1 MGPMTLSQFGKGL
14 IRLSIIYDAVASQDD
29 DGANDQGPGDA
40 LEGELVS
47 QSESGFDI
55 RIPGV
60 DPDLDGLEPTQR
72 ERFEEGL
79 QDTLDLRDWRM
90 PELRDYFW
98 YLVVYTT
105 LIALAVL
112 IIWRYRMLWAY
123 VLWGGYLVTLV
134 VLASLIV
141 RSLKYRRGTYSKSY
155 VLSTLDI
162 QQAVEDAVE
171 DVGLDIARV
180 EQPDGMFLR
189 PMIAV
194 YVLEGRGFTVNV
206 EGRPHLR
213 RKVVRV
219 GRFHGLEDLD
229 EGRRL
234 CNALDERV
242 EVICEGKRRR
252 ALFREETC

>member
-1 MGPMTLSQFGKGL
+1 MFFSWILTIGLASRQLPTEERAGTVFPLLAKPVTRMELIVGKWAGCW
-14 IRLSIIYDAVASQDD
+14 VASLC
-29 DGANDQGPGDA
+29 A
-40 LEGELVS
+40 
-47 QSESGFDI
+47 
-55 RIPGV
+55 
-60 DPDLDGLEPTQR
+60 T
-72 ERFEEGL
+72 
-79 QDTLDLRDWRM
+79 
-90 PELRDYFW
+90 
-98 YLVVYTT
+98 
-105 LIALAVL
+105 AVF
-112 IIWRYRMLWAY
+112 
-123 VLWGGYLVTLV
+123 YLVTLV